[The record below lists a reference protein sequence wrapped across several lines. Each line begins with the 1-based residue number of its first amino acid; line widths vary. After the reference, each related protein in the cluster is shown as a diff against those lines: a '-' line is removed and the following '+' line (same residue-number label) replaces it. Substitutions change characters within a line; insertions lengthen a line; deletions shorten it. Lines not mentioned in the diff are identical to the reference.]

1 MSTGEVAD
9 FMLKCVKDDSV
20 CQEYKHILVGISSHG
35 AILTP
40 TRVTFG
46 FIVIAAAAA
55 YYMGYFS

>member
-9 FMLKCVKDDSV
+9 FMFKCVKDDTI

-40 TRVTFG
+40 IRLTLG
-46 FIVIAAAAA
+46 LIVIATAAA
-55 YYMGYFS
+55 YYMGYLS